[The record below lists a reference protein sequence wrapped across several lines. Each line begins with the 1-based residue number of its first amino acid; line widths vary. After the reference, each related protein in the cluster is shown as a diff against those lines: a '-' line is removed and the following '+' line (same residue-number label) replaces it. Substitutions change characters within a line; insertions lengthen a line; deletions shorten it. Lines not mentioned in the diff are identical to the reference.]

1 MRGIKLA
8 NFPNPAVIFKFV
20 LKIFSSVM
28 RHNSLVSFYLLES
41 NVIST
46 SAAIAPV
53 NTIIRGCRIAI
64 MAAIKN
70 VLSPNSENKII
81 DNVSTKAC
89 KNPTSPSKLLL
100 LLLLLFASTVLI
112 VSILF
117 IEGKC
122 F

>member
-1 MRGIKLA
+1 MVYDETVIKQLKMRM
-8 NFPNPAVIFKFV
+8 IFCCCIHI
-20 LKIFSSVM
+20 LDSS
-28 RHNSLVSFYLLES
+28 
-41 NVIST
+41 VIST

-53 NTIIRGCRIAI
+53 KTIRRGCRIAI

-122 F
+122 L